1 MAKNRKHT
9 IIVQGVEIQVLETRT
24 EDFISIS
31 DIAKQ
36 FGESRIVVQNWMRA
50 RGTLDFLGVWE
61 QMHNPDFNR
70 IEFDAFKMEAGS
82 NAFTMSPTKWIAGVN
97 ATGMI
102 TKAGRY
108 GGGTFAHRDIALEF
122 CSWASPAFRLYV
134 VKEFQRL
141 KGEESEQKSLDWNVK
156 RIMAKAN
163 FQIHTEAVRQNLIPI
178 IDWNTKREAIYQ
190 ASEADLLNLALFG
203 MTAKDWQRANPD
215 KKGNIRDYAS
225 PEQLLVL
232 SNLQSLNARLLKWDT
247 EKEMRIK
254 ILHETATEELN
265 ILLASRSLGTLSVGS
280 SEKQLK
286 SGEG

>member
-1 MAKNRKHT
+1 M

-61 QMHNPDFNR
+61 QMYNPDFNR

-178 IDWNTKREAIYQ
+178 IDWNTKREAIY
-190 ASEADLLNLALFG
+190 
-203 MTAKDWQRANPD
+203 
-215 KKGNIRDYAS
+215 
-225 PEQLLVL
+225 
-232 SNLQSLNARLLKWDT
+232 
-247 EKEMRIK
+247 
-254 ILHETATEELN
+254 
-265 ILLASRSLGTLSVGS
+265 
-280 SEKQLK
+280 
-286 SGEG
+286 